1 MITTPLIMKK
11 THKKQQRDSR
21 NTSTSTTNLDLK
33 SEEENEG
40 DNVGSKTN
48 LLEKTEEYEFKSP
61 VKGAGSTLSDKA
73 YNQVCKDLVEGYS
86 ITAVA
91 QRNCL
96 GRQSVVNIKENIRDR
111 IPNWKQSTSRKM
123 GDLITQL
130 MGSLEEDLINGR
142 LNPDRKSIHI
152 CILSQRKQEIDGDK
166 NITITHRKEPSNN
179 DFHQK
184 MDAYLNSLKNVTGS
198 TQQTDGLVQSDHKPL
213 IINDVPGDCTDS
225 AQIGVEGDQEVS
237 EPEHTETDS
246 CSQKNST
253 KRTE

>member
-1 MITTPLIMKK
+1 MKK
-11 THKKQQRDSR
+11 TQKKQQSDSK
-21 NTSTSTTNLDLK
+21 NTSTSTTNLAPK
-33 SEEENEG
+33 GEESA
-40 DNVGSKTN
+40 DDVGSKKN

-61 VKGAGSTLSDKA
+61 LKGAGSTLSDKA
-73 YNQVCKDLVEGYS
+73 YNQVCKDLIEGYS
-86 ITAVA
+86 LTAVA

-123 GDLITQL
+123 GDLITR
-130 MGSLEEDLINGR
+130 MMDSLEDDLINGR

-152 CILSQRKQEIDGDK
+152 GILAQRKGEIDGDK
-166 NITITHRKEPSNN
+166 NITITHRKEPSDN

-184 MDAYLNSLKNVTGS
+184 MDAYLDSLKNVTGAP
-198 TQQTDGLVQSDHKPL
+198 QQTDGLVQSDHKPL
-213 IINDVPGDCTDS
+213 IINDVTEDCTDS
-225 AQIGVEGDQEVS
+225 AQKGVEGDREVS

-246 CSQKNST
+246 RSQKNST